1 MVLGATRHRGRG
13 VRAGTARRAGRPDDG
28 EASECVGSE
37 LFRELAR
44 MVAALAEIQGLRS
57 FALPYPGFAQSAL
70 DRTVMHCLDVGETPP
85 RSLPEL
91 WEWCRTRPAGDPLF
105 AVPASLVTPGT
116 TLVHPVGRMPTRS
129 CLEVASRGRE
139 GGVAAHARALLGDLE
154 ARCGTGERYRQCR
167 RFLAHHPVVH
177 QQDRFGL
184 DWSKA
189 VWSRVKDLYGPLPES
204 LLVDGVFLRCPSCG
218 LPALPRDGAVPVP
231 GPTAADADIWCEGEE
246 CSRDTPPQLIR
257 EPDQTWILRRSLRM
271 FLALPHRTEE
281 AARDALDRAG
291 IDHEALS
298 GPLSAYRLRDT
309 GPGTV
314 DIHVYDR
321 LQPALLAE
329 HLTDSAPLA
338 DRTLVVVPDA
348 LAGRDGYREVFTKAL
363 PALLRDRLPLTTPME
378 LVPDL
383 GRARREEKDDA

>member
-1 MVLGATRHRGRG
+1 M
-13 VRAGTARRAGRPDDG
+13 
-28 EASECVGSE
+28 GSE

-44 MVAALAEIQGLRS
+44 MVAALAEVQGLRS
-57 FALPYPGFAQSAL
+57 FALPYPGLAQRAL

-105 AVPASLVTPGT
+105 AVPASLVTPGA

-129 CLEVASRGRE
+129 CLEVASHWPD
-139 GGVAAHARALLGDLE
+139 GGVAAYARALLGDLE

-167 RFLAHHPVVH
+167 RFLARHPVVH
-177 QQDRFGL
+177 QRDRFGPG
-184 DWSKA
+184 WSKA
-189 VWSRVKDLYGPLPES
+189 VWSRVKDFYGPLPES
-204 LLVDGVFLRCPSCG
+204 LLVDGVFLCCPSCG

-231 GPTAADADIWCEGEE
+231 GPSATDADIWCEGEE
-246 CSRDTPPQLIR
+246 CLRDDPLKLIR
-257 EPDQTWILRRSLRM
+257 EPDQTWILRRSLRT

-281 AARDALDRAG
+281 AAREALDRAG

-309 GPGTV
+309 GPEVV
-314 DIHVYDR
+314 DIQVHDR
-321 LQPALLAE
+321 LQPALLAA
-329 HLTDSAPLA
+329 HLTDSVPLA
-338 DRTLVVVPDA
+338 DRTLVVVPEA
-348 LAGRDGYREVFTKAL
+348 LAGRDGYREAFTDAL
-363 PALLRDRLPLTTPME
+363 SALLRDRLVLTTPVD

>member
-1 MVLGATRHRGRG
+1 M
-13 VRAGTARRAGRPDDG
+13 RAGAARRAGRPDIG
-28 EASECVGSE
+28 EAPEGVGGE

-44 MVAALAEIQGLRS
+44 MVAALAEVQGLRS
-57 FALPYPGFAQSAL
+57 FTLPYPGYAQRAL

-105 AVPASLVTPGT
+105 AVPASLITPGA
-116 TLVHPVGRMPTRS
+116 TLVHSVGRIPTRS
-129 CLEVASRGRE
+129 CLEVASHGPD
-139 GGVAAHARALLGDLE
+139 GGVAADARVLLDDLE
-154 ARCGTGERYRQCR
+154 ARCGTGERYWQCR
-167 RFLAHHPVVH
+167 RFLACHPVVH
-177 QQDRFGL
+177 QRDRFGL
-184 DWSKA
+184 GWSKA

-204 LLVDGVFLRCPSCG
+204 LLVDGVFLCCASCG

-231 GPTAADADIWCEGEE
+231 GPSATDADIWCEGEE
-246 CSRDTPPQLIR
+246 CPRDAPPKLIR
-257 EPDQTWILRRSLRM
+257 EPDQAWILRRSLRT

-309 GPGTV
+309 GPGIV
-314 DIHVYDR
+314 DIQVYDR
-321 LQPALLAE
+321 LQPALLAA
-329 HLTDSAPLA
+329 HLTDSAPLT

-348 LAGRDGYREVFTKAL
+348 LVGRNGYRKAFTDAL
-363 PALLRDRLPLTTPME
+363 PTLLRDRLVLTTPVD